1 MTPSMQ
7 ISCRFFGIPRNV
19 LSAIFQ
25 AKILDQNKR
34 AVYLEGAGVRYL
46 VVAIGQVPSILEI
59 GSTWRIRG
67 KVREDCWPL
76 GPESNPIGIPI
87 NSRGSHFVF
96 QTRGVSATACDL
108 CFHGSICKRIARKA
122 RPYAMKIPDRA
133 SICHQNK
140 AACQTAQ

>member
-46 VVAIGQVPSILEI
+46 VVAIG
-59 GSTWRIRG
+59 
-67 KVREDCWPL
+67 
-76 GPESNPIGIPI
+76 
-87 NSRGSHFVF
+87 
-96 QTRGVSATACDL
+96 
-108 CFHGSICKRIARKA
+108 
-122 RPYAMKIPDRA
+122 
-133 SICHQNK
+133 
-140 AACQTAQ
+140 

>member
-59 GSTWRIRG
+59 GIT
-67 KVREDCWPL
+67 K
-76 GPESNPIGIPI
+76 IG
-87 NSRGSHFVF
+87 
-96 QTRGVSATACDL
+96 
-108 CFHGSICKRIARKA
+108 
-122 RPYAMKIPDRA
+122 RA
-133 SICHQNK
+133 SCRERV
-140 AACQTAQ
+140 

>member
-76 GPESNPIGIPI
+76 GRVYNLNLPLLR
-87 NSRGSHFVF
+87 SRGGLG
-96 QTRGVSATACDL
+96 RGCE
-108 CFHGSICKRIARKA
+108 K
-122 RPYAMKIPDRA
+122 
-133 SICHQNK
+133 
-140 AACQTAQ
+140 